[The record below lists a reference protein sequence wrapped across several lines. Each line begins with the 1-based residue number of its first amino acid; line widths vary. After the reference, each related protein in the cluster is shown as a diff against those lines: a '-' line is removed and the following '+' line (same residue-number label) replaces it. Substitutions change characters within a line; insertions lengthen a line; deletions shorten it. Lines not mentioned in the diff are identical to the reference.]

1 MRTGG
6 ETTRFHEEVNRQ
18 HSWTAQKNSRKD
30 VMADQRIAKTVVKK
44 TELESQHQ
52 IEDSGEGCV
61 GSEDSC
67 EGKKDCESVDC

>member
-1 MRTGG
+1 M
-6 ETTRFHEEVNRQ
+6 
-18 HSWTAQKNSRKD
+18 
-30 VMADQRIAKTVVKK
+30 MADQRIAKTVVKK

-52 IEDSGEGCV
+52 REDCGEGCV